1 MLKKVE
7 NYIRQWKMLEK
18 GDKVVVGLSGGA
30 DSVCLFLILEEL
42 RKKIGFEMLAVHVN
56 HGIRGEEAKAD
67 EEFVKT
73 LCEKKEIPC
82 RSVSVDIPKMA
93 VEYRMSEE
101 EAGRTARREIFE
113 QAAEEWGGTRI
124 ALAHHQDDNAETF
137 FLHLARGS
145 GLRGL
150 GGIYPVNGMY
160 IRPLL
165 CVGRKEIEDYLKG
178 REMPYC
184 IDATNM
190 EDAYMRNRIR
200 NHVIPYFKENINE
213 KTVEHMNRSMDQL
226 REIWDYMER
235 QTEGAYQICTDQNGE
250 KICIHADAY
259 HRQERLIR
267 KMILRKALALVA
279 EHEKDLEQVHVEK
292 LEGLFEKQV
301 GKRLDLP
308 YGVCACRTYE
318 GIELKRKKKDTELAE
333 EEKNLDLQQVSG
345 KITYGKWEISY
356 RIFGKEEC
364 RCQIPKKT
372 YTKWFDYGIIKQSVA
387 VRTRRAGDFIVIDE
401 SGGRQKLKSYFINKK
416 IPAAER
422 AGIPLIA
429 EGSEILWIVGC
440 RQSKAYQVTEQT
452 TKILEITINGGTLN
466 GRESENVNSGRRSK
480 C

>member
-1 MLKKVE
+1 MLEKVE

-42 RKKIGFEMLAVHVN
+42 RKKIGFEILAVHVN

-93 VEYRMSEE
+93 VECRMSEE

-235 QTEGAYQICTDQNGE
+235 QTESAYQICTDQNGE

-333 EEKNLDLQQVSG
+333 EEKNLDLKQVSG
-345 KITYGKWEISY
+345 KISYGKWEISY
-356 RIFGKEEC
+356 RIFEKEEC

-372 YTKWFDYGIIKQSVA
+372 YTKWFDYGIIKSSLYI
-387 VRTRRAGDFIVIDE
+387 RTRQAGDTIVIDE
-401 SGGRQKLKSYFINKK
+401 KGHQKKLKNWFVDEK
-416 IPAAER
+416 IPKEVRDSQLLLAENN
-422 AGIPLIA
+422 
-429 EGSEILWIVGC
+429 EILWVLGH
-440 RQSKAYQVTEQT
+440 RMSQAYQVKQS
-452 TKILEITINGGTLN
+452 TKWILQIEVETYKSDGGKEN
-466 GRESENVNSGRRSK
+466 GRNNS
-480 C
+480 

>member
-1 MLKKVE
+1 M
-7 NYIRQWKMLEK
+7 
-18 GDKVVVGLSGGA
+18 
-30 DSVCLFLILEEL
+30 
-42 RKKIGFEMLAVHVN
+42 
-56 HGIRGEEAKAD
+56 
-67 EEFVKT
+67 
-73 LCEKKEIPC
+73 
-82 RSVSVDIPKMA
+82 
-93 VEYRMSEE
+93 
-101 EAGRTARREIFE
+101 
-113 QAAEEWGGTRI
+113 
-124 ALAHHQDDNAETF
+124 
-137 FLHLARGS
+137 
-145 GLRGL
+145 
-150 GGIYPVNGMY
+150 
-160 IRPLL
+160 
-165 CVGRKEIEDYLKG
+165 
-178 REMPYC
+178 
-184 IDATNM
+184 
-190 EDAYMRNRIR
+190 
-200 NHVIPYFKENINE
+200 
-213 KTVEHMNRSMDQL
+213 
-226 REIWDYMER
+226 
-235 QTEGAYQICTDQNGE
+235 
-250 KICIHADAY
+250 
-259 HRQERLIR
+259 
-267 KMILRKALALVA
+267 ALVA
-279 EHEKDLEQVHVEK
+279 GHEKDLEQVHIEK

-318 GIELKRKKKDTELAE
+318 GIELKRKKKSPELAE